1 MGKFGKNL
9 DNKICKKASEFEKN
23 IIKSVKN
30 SKARA
35 YFKNKFSDRIEKKK
49 FDDCFKSI
57 EEASK
62 KGKDFLESQNVKD
75 KCKKIDKYL
84 IKMAN
89 SNKTDKVIN
98 FIDNFNTK
106 MGHKF
111 LEEAEKFS
119 NLLDLETKEQFRDN
133 AKELIQE
140 EINLCYEN
148 YLEEGLKELV
158 INTCRMILD
167 SVDERMNKNKK
178 KKNK

>member
-1 MGKFGKNL
+1 
-9 DNKICKKASEFEKN
+9 
-23 IIKSVKN
+23 
-30 SKARA
+30 
-35 YFKNKFSDRIEKKK
+35 
-49 FDDCFKSI
+49 
-57 EEASK
+57 
-62 KGKDFLESQNVKD
+62 
-75 KCKKIDKYL
+75 
-84 IKMAN
+84 MAN
-89 SNKTDKVIN
+89 SNKTEKVIN

-167 SVDERMNKNKK
+167 SVDERMNKNKS
-178 KKNK
+178 